1 MKLKKPVKLNKSV
14 KLKKSMKLKK
24 SEKQKWGV
32 SHKLKNVLYLY
43 QLAWQYDKKYLFYLF
58 LQFLLST
65 IEPFVIIIFPKLIL
79 DKILGGEAFFRVIVL
94 VAVVVVSL
102 LLTRNGLTVSK
113 SKGELEGEFLM
124 IQLRLL
130 CNKINM
136 TTAYEDIENPAYL
149 DMRDRAC
156 QIIWNSSYFN
166 TFAFSFA
173 NLLSGLLQLAGILA
187 VITILDGR
195 IIVILFI
202 LFAGNM
208 AYQITVQKKNHDIDK
223 DTAQIRRKWDY
234 LDRVA
239 TDFQYGKMI
248 RLEAL
253 SGWLGDKARQNRED
267 FYEKQKSIINNN
279 RKVTILGSVFSC
291 LQEFGIYIYLIYKV
305 MYDNLTI
312 GSFTMYL
319 AAVNRFSASLSSIL
333 DNIIQLDKYNLFMED
348 FRNFLSTHPVYEP
361 SNESSNN
368 TSNESSNNT
377 SNKSSYKTSNNKS
390 HKSNTNH
397 KPSHERNHD
406 SSYIPSHESSHEN
419 NMKSVSAD
427 KLTIEFRHVSF
438 RYPRTDKWVLKD
450 INLMIY
456 PGEKISLVGDNGA
469 GKTTLIKLMTGL
481 YTPTEGSIL
490 LNNKDSREYEFGS
503 YQKFFGAVFQDYK
516 IFAFTICENITL
528 GEKIEE
534 EKIEKA
540 LSQSGLKEKVEE
552 LSDKVDTYMSKK
564 FEEQGVELSGG
575 EQQKL
580 SLARALYLDT
590 PVLILDE
597 PTANL
602 SPLAEYDIYKQY
614 YQMTEKKT
622 AVFVSHRL
630 SSSLF
635 CDRVIL
641 LKNGTIT
648 ECGSHDSL
656 MEQKGTYYDMFQLQ
670 AGYYND

>member
-1 MKLKKPVKLNKSV
+1 VKQKKPVK
-14 KLKKSMKLKK
+14 
-24 SEKQKWGV
+24 QKRGV
-32 SHKLKNVLYLY
+32 SRKLKNVIYLY

-79 DKILGGEAFFRVIVL
+79 DRILGGGSFLRVILL
-94 VAVVVVSL
+94 VAAVTGTML
-102 LLTRNGLTVSK
+102 ITRNGLTTAK
-113 SKGELEGEFLM
+113 LKGELEGEFLM
-124 IQLRLL
+124 IRLRLL

-187 VITILDGR
+187 VITMLDGR
-195 IIVILFI
+195 IIVLLFL
-202 LFAGNM
+202 LFVVNM
-208 AYQITVQKKNHDIDK
+208 VYQIKVQKRNHDIDK

-253 SGWLGDKARQNRED
+253 SGWFGDKSRQNRED
-267 FYEKQKSIINNN
+267 FYKKQKSIINNN
-279 RKVTILGSVFSC
+279 TKVTILGSVFSC
-291 LQEFGIYIYLIYKV
+291 LQELGIYIYLIYKV
-305 MYDNLTI
+305 IYDNLTI
-312 GSFTMYL
+312 GSFSMYL

-333 DNIIQLDKYNLFMED
+333 DNTIQINKYNLFMED
-348 FRNFLSTHPVYEP
+348 FRNFLSAHPVREP
-361 SNESSNN
+361 SQELKHGQNNELNQEISHGQNNELNHESSQIP
-368 TSNESSNNT
+368 
-377 SNKSSYKTSNNKS
+377 S
-390 HKSNTNH
+390 HKSGNEPSYEQNIISVTGE
-397 KPSHERNHD
+397 KP
-406 SSYIPSHESSHEN
+406 
-419 NMKSVSAD
+419 
-427 KLTIEFRHVSF
+427 TIEFRHVSF
-438 RYPRTDKWVLKD
+438 RYPRTDKWILKD
-450 INLMIY
+450 INLIIH

-481 YTPTEGSIL
+481 YTPTEGNIIL
-490 LNNKDSREYEFGS
+490 NGIDSREYDFGS

-516 IFAFTICENITL
+516 IFAFTIHENITL
-528 GEKIEE
+528 GEKTEE
-534 EKIEKA
+534 EKIEKV
-540 LSQSGLKEKVEE
+540 LLQSGLKEKVDR
-552 LSDKVDTYMSKK
+552 LSNRADTYMSKK
-564 FEEQGVELSGG
+564 FEEQGMELSGG

-580 SLARALYLDT
+580 SLARALYQDA

-602 SPLAEYDIYKQY
+602 SPLAEHDIYKQY
-614 YQMTEKKT
+614 YQMTEEKT
-622 AVFVSHRL
+622 ALFVSHRL

-635 CDRVIL
+635 CDRVVL
-641 LKNGTIT
+641 LEKGTIT

-656 MEQKGTYYDMFQLQ
+656 MEQGGTYYEMFQLQ